1 MAKFTKDAASLLE
14 YVGGKDNIRAVTH
27 CVTRMRFV
35 LVDEKKADIKKI
47 EALPSTKGTFTQAG
61 QFQVIIG
68 NEVSDYYNEFTKI
81 AGIDGVSKDAVKNAA
96 KSNQTFIQRLMSNLA
111 EIFTPLIPA
120 LICGGLILGFRSV
133 IGDIKLLDN
142 GTKTLVENYQFFAG
156 LYSFLWLIGEAIF
169 HFLPVGIVWSITRK
183 MGTTQILGIVL
194 GLTLVSPQL
203 LNAFAVVPGAQIP
216 VWDFGIFQI
225 EMIGYQSQVIP
236 AILAA
241 FILVYLEKF
250 WRRVTPDYISM
261 IVVPL
266 MSLVPAVILAHVIVG
281 PIGWAIG
288 SFIANIVYAGLTSSF
303 GWIFAGIFGFFY
315 APLVITGLHHMTN
328 AIDLQLMSQFNGT
341 ILWPMVALSNIAQGS
356 AVLAMIFLQRKNER
370 AKQVNVPA
378 CISCYLGVTE
388 PALFGVNLKYGFPLV
403 CGLVG
408 SCIAAMISV
417 SSGVMASSIG
427 VGGIPGILSIKPQY
441 MFMFFIAML
450 EAICVPF
457 ILTTIVGKK
466 KLSLE
471 DIKGESSSISDN
483 TPLQTTE
490 NKIETTS
497 TAKNNIVS
505 TFKSPVSG
513 ITKNLNEIEDKAFA
527 SGAMGKG
534 FAVELT
540 DGKVVAP
547 FDGEVMVCFPTG
559 HAYGLKSTDGTEIL
573 IHIGMDTVQLDG
585 KGFDV
590 KVEAGQKIKQGD
602 VLVQVDLDYVK
613 SQGKPLTTPIV
624 FTDGSHIELLK
635 KNSNISIGDDD
646 IIKITK

>member
-1 MAKFTKDAASLLE
+1 MSKFTEDAKLLLE
-14 YVGGKDNIRAVTH
+14 YIGGKDNIKAVTH

-35 LVDEKKADIKKI
+35 LIDEKKADVKKI
-47 EALPSTKGTFTQAG
+47 ESLKSAKGTFTQAG

-68 NEVSDYYNEFTKI
+68 NEVSEFYNEFTKI
-81 AGIDGVSKDAVKNAA
+81 AGIDGVSKDAVKAAA
-96 KSNQTFIQRLMSNLA
+96 KSNQTFVQKLMANLA

-133 IGDIKLLDN
+133 IGDIKLVED
-142 GTKTLVENYQFFAG
+142 GTKTLVETSQFFAG

-183 MGTTQILGIVL
+183 MGTTQILGIIL

-203 LNAFAVVPGAQIP
+203 LNAYNMAPGTVPP
-216 VWDFGIFQI
+216 VWDFGFVQI
-225 EMIGYQSQVIP
+225 EMVGYQAQIIP

-250 WRRVTPDYISM
+250 WRRITPDYISM
-261 IVVPL
+261 IIVPL
-266 MSLVPAVILAHVIVG
+266 FSLIPAVILAHTVVG

-288 SFIANIVYAGLTSSF
+288 SFIANAVYAGLTSSF
-303 GWIFAGIFGFFY
+303 GWLFAGVFGFFY

-356 AVLAMIFLQRKNER
+356 AVLAMIFLQRKNEC
-370 AKQVNVPA
+370 AKQINVPA

-388 PALFGVNLKYGFPLV
+388 PALFGVNLKYGFPFI

-427 VGGIPGILSIKPQY
+427 VGGIPGILSIKPQF
-441 MFMFFIAML
+441 MFMFFIAMIV
-450 EAICVPF
+450 AFCIPF
-457 ILTTIVGKK
+457 ILTTVVGKK
-466 KLSLE
+466 KLTSE
-471 DIKGESSSISDN
+471 DVSGVDIKQAEFIE
-483 TPLQTTE
+483 TE
-490 NKIETTS
+490 NIDSEENKVDTVAENFQAPIT
-497 TAKNNIVS
+497 
-505 TFKSPVSG
+505 G
-513 ITKNLNEIEDKAFA
+513 ITKKLSDIEDKGFA
-527 SGAMGKG
+527 SGAMGEG
-534 FAVELT
+534 FAIEMQ

-547 FDGEVMVCFPTG
+547 FSGEVMVCFPTG
-559 HAYGLKSTDGTEIL
+559 HAYGLKSNDGKEIL
-573 IHIGMDTVQLDG
+573 IHIGMDTVELDG

-590 KVEAGQKIKQGD
+590 KVQAGQKIKQGD
-602 VLVQVDLDYVK
+602 VLVNVDIDYVK
-613 SQGKPLTTPIV
+613 SQGKSLVTPIV
-624 FTDGSHIELLK
+624 FTDGRKVELLQENVAVK
-635 KNSNISIGDDD
+635 AGDEN
-646 IIKITK
+646 IIKL